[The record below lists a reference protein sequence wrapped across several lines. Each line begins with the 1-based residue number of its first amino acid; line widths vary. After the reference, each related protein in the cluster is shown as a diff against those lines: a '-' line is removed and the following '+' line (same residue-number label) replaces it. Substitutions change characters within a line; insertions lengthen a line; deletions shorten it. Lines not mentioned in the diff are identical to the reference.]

1 MKSNGRSRT
10 KWGGYD
16 FPALGSIHLYQI
28 VNVNDYSST
37 WVTQVWSRWTRSNK
51 DVIGAGTTFR
61 LEKFREKKTIKTIK
75 FKISLCNMYFSIYT
89 GVWGN
94 APRSWGVFENF
105 CVKRTLQYVRL
116 LFSARQHICYNARP
130 SVCPSHGCISQRRLK
145 TERLVSSLTKN
156 YKYLTLC

>member
-37 WVTQVWSRWTRSNK
+37 WITQVWSRWTRSNK
-51 DVIGAGTTFR
+51 DVIGGGTTFR
-61 LEKFREKKTIKTIK
+61 LEKFCEKKQSRQSNSKYLYAICIFRYTLG
-75 FKISLCNMYFSIYT
+75 SGAMPPEAGEFSRIF
-89 GVWGN
+89 VLK
-94 APRSWGVFENF
+94 A
-105 CVKRTLQYVRL
+105 TLQYVRL

-145 TERLVSSLTKN
+145 TESLVSSLTKN